1 MYDQSAYSQG
11 HQHLSRLTLHRP
23 RASALP
29 KSPCASLLRL
39 LLQTQMTHTPQG
51 KEHRFLRQHTR
62 QPFLQK
68 DFLPCR
74 QDASIFVK
82 EGIAF
87 ARKKIRPLISAYL
100 RRACAQAGNKGRIIT
115 IGQRLAPTFCVS
127 RSPAKP
133 VVRERRAACLQVT
146 RRGLERLV
154 TFPPEAVRAR
164 ADLNPMLITRTYSTS
179 VCQLVLIQ
187 DGHEEA

>member
-1 MYDQSAYSQG
+1 MCDQSACSQG
-11 HQHLSRLTLHRP
+11 HQHLSRLTLQRP

-29 KSPCASLLRL
+29 KSPCASPLRL

-82 EGIAF
+82 EGIVF
-87 ARKKIRPLISAYL
+87 PTKKIRPLISAYL
-100 RRACAQAGNKGRIIT
+100 RRTHPFLRASRQQRPNHHHWTEAGAHILRLSEPSKAGSPREESSMSAGHRERARKISNLPARGRKGT
-115 IGQRLAPTFCVS
+115 S
-127 RSPAKP
+127 RSQPS
-133 VVRERRAACLQVT
+133 C
-146 RRGLERLV
+146 
-154 TFPPEAVRAR
+154 
-164 ADLNPMLITRTYSTS
+164 
-179 VCQLVLIQ
+179 
-187 DGHEEA
+187 